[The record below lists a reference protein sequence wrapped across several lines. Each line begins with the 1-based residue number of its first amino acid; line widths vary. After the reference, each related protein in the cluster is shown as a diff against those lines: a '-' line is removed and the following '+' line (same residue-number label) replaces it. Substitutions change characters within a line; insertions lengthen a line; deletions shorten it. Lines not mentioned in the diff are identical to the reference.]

1 MRKLRVEIF
10 ASPEVKHFEIP
21 YINGQKHFEI
31 PTKWAIFAHANT
43 KHFEENGKSRT
54 DI

>member
-1 MRKLRVEIF
+1 MCKLRVEIF
-10 ASPEVKHFEIP
+10 ASLEAKHFEIP
-21 YINGQKHFEI
+21 YINSQKHFEI

-54 DI
+54 DV